1 MKDFE
6 IKQLQFYLNRKFKTK
21 EFNLKA
27 RKSIDDSCEVYLDN
41 EFLGL
46 VYLEKDDG
54 EIAYQFHMTILNED
68 LLDS

>member
-6 IKQLQFYLNRKFKTK
+6 QKQIKEYLNKKFHTSNFSVR
-21 EFNLKA
+21 E
-27 RKSIDDSCEVYLDN
+27 RKSIEDSFEIYLGD

-46 VYLEKDDG
+46 IYKEDEDG
-54 EIAYQFHMTILNED
+54 EIAYQFHMTILSED

>member
-6 IKQLQFYLNRKFKTK
+6 QKQIKEYLNKKFQTNNFSVRK
-21 EFNLKA
+21 
-27 RKSIDDSCEVYLDN
+27 RKSIEDSFEIYLGD

-46 VYLEKDDG
+46 IYKEDEDG
-54 EIAYQFHMTILNED
+54 EIAYQFHMTILSED

>member
-6 IKQLQFYLNRKFKTK
+6 QKQIKEYLNKKFQTNNFSVR
-21 EFNLKA
+21 E
-27 RKSIDDSCEVYLDN
+27 RKSIEDSFEIYLGD

-46 VYLEKDDG
+46 IYKEDEDG
-54 EIAYQFHMTILNED
+54 EIAYQFHMTILSED

>member
-6 IKQLQFYLNRKFKTK
+6 QKQIKEYLNKKFQTNNFSVRK
-21 EFNLKA
+21 
-27 RKSIDDSCEVYLDN
+27 RKSIEDSFEIYLGD

-46 VYLEKDDG
+46 IYKEDEDG
-54 EIAYQFHMTILNED
+54 ETAYQFHMTILNED

>member
-6 IKQLQFYLNRKFKTK
+6 QKQIKEYLNKKFETNNFSVRKRKTI
-21 EFNLKA
+21 E
-27 RKSIDDSCEVYLDN
+27 DSFEIYLGD

-46 VYLEKDDG
+46 IYKEDEDG

-68 LLDS
+68 LFDS